1 MEEPLVFKLV
11 LVVDERLEIGPEVHW
26 LLGQTPHTV
35 ILAVDSPER
44 AIDLAHSVRPTL
56 VLSSLPA
63 ERTEQLIDAFHQDP
77 ELCRVPVFALS
88 HGPSCGPSYGGT
100 FLAEGRWVDG
110 VRLVRP

>member
-44 AIDLAHSVRPTL
+44 ALDLARSVRPTL

-63 ERTEQLIDAFHQDP
+63 ERTEELIDAFHQDP
-77 ELCRVPVFALS
+77 ELRRVPVFTLS
-88 HGPSCGPSYGGT
+88 RGPSYGGT
-100 FLAEGRWVDG
+100 FHPNDRWVDG
-110 VRLVRP
+110 VRLARS